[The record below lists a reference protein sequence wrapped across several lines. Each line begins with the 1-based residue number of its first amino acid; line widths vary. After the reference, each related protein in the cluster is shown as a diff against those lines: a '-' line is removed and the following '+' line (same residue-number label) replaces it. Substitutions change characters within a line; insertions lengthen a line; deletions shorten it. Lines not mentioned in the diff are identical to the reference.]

1 MIRAVIF
8 DMDGVLSDTERLH
21 VQSEE
26 RQLSRL
32 GIDPGVLAGGAY
44 MGVSDREF
52 FTAVFREHGVV
63 ADVEAAIA
71 EKWKLMSE
79 CPDDG
84 IAAVPGA
91 LALVERLHRRG
102 VPLAV
107 ASSSP
112 RPFIERVLRCLDV
125 LDRFSVVM
133 SGDEVARGKPEP
145 DVFLAVARALGMAP
159 VECVVIEDSRN
170 GMIAARR
177 AGMRCVALVPPGR
190 AGAVRREADVVVSD
204 LARVT
209 DEVLLAG

>member
-79 CPDDG
+79 CPDDA

-112 RPFIERVLRCLDV
+112 RPFIDRVLRCLDV

-159 VECVVIEDSRN
+159 GECVVIEDSRN

-190 AGAVRREADVVVSD
+190 AGAVRREADVVVSN

>member
-52 FTAVFREHGVV
+52 FAAVFREHGVV

-79 CPDDG
+79 CPDDA

-112 RPFIERVLRCLDV
+112 RPFIDRVLRCLDV

-159 VECVVIEDSRN
+159 GECVVIEDSRN

-177 AGMRCVALVPPGR
+177 AGMRCVALVPAGR
-190 AGAVRREADVVVSD
+190 AGAVRREADVVVSN

>member
-1 MIRAVIF
+1 VIRAVIF

-79 CPDDG
+79 CPDDT

-177 AGMRCVALVPPGR
+177 AGMRCVALVPAGR

>member
-145 DVFLAVARALGMAP
+145 DVFLTVARALGMAP
-159 VECVVIEDSRN
+159 GECVVIEDSRN

>member
-159 VECVVIEDSRN
+159 AECVVIEDSRN

>member
-79 CPDDG
+79 CPDDA

-190 AGAVRREADVVVSD
+190 VGAVRREADVVVSD

>member
-79 CPDDG
+79 CPDDA
-84 IAAVPGA
+84 IAAVPVA

-145 DVFLAVARALGMAP
+145 DVFLSVARALGMAP
-159 VECVVIEDSRN
+159 GECMVIEDSRN

-177 AGMRCVALVPPGR
+177 AGMRCVALVPAGR

>member
-52 FTAVFREHGVV
+52 FAAVFREHGVV

-71 EKWKLMSE
+71 EKWKLISE
-79 CPDDG
+79 CPDDA

-159 VECVVIEDSRN
+159 AECVVIEDSRN

-177 AGMRCVALVPPGR
+177 AGMRCVALVPAGR

>member
-79 CPDDG
+79 CPDDA

-145 DVFLAVARALGMAP
+145 DVFLAVARALGP
-159 VECVVIEDSRN
+159 HE
-170 GMIAARR
+170 RR
-177 AGMRCVALVPPGR
+177 
-190 AGAVRREADVVVSD
+190 RR
-204 LARVT
+204 
-209 DEVLLAG
+209 LAGPPRHGHAGQPRQVLVLHSRERGGLAVGTPEGR

>member
-52 FTAVFREHGVV
+52 FAAVFRENGVV

-79 CPDDG
+79 CPDDA

-112 RPFIERVLRCLDV
+112 RPFIDRVLRCLDV

-159 VECVVIEDSRN
+159 GECVVIEDSRN

-190 AGAVRREADVVVSD
+190 AGAVRREADVVVSN

>member
-52 FTAVFREHGVV
+52 FAAVFREHGVV

-71 EKWKLMSE
+71 EKWKLISE
-79 CPDDG
+79 CPDDA

-159 VECVVIEDSRN
+159 GECVVIEDSRN

>member
-52 FTAVFREHGVV
+52 FAAVFREHGVV

-79 CPDDG
+79 CPDDA

-112 RPFIERVLRCLDV
+112 RPFIDRVLRCLDV

-159 VECVVIEDSRN
+159 GECVVIEDSRN